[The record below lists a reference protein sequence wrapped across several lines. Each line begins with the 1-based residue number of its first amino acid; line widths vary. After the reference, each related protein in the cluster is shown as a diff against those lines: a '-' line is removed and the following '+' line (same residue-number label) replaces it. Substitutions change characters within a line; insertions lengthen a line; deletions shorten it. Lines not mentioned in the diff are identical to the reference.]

1 VQDDTFTYDI
11 ENRRIGKNTLSG
23 GQSWHLYAVAID
35 SLLGRVDSSGNA
47 MWYLTDK
54 LGSVREN
61 VDGNGNVL
69 DSITYDTFGNIL
81 AENHPTSGD
90 RFKYTSR
97 EWDSEIGQYFYRAR
111 FYSPTDG
118 RFESEDPLGFA
129 GRDTDLYRYVLNG
142 PTNFKD
148 SLGLQVDGKLPKPKV
163 YKVVAKAEATLTC
176 NKGVLWPRPSLGKKL
191 TFGIFGSSTW
201 ESAEIFGF
209 GRGKHDGT
217 LEFPI
222 TAETVIEA
230 LVMQLL
236 GLEVLEAVSL
246 AANMAKIGF
255 YNYSL
260 LTAVADLSEA
270 AKDAMR
276 NVDWKGQRIVDDCP
290 GATKDAISRTNW
302 DIPSF
307 RGLLAERKA
316 LWWDVHGEVSY
327 AIGGRTTVD
336 GEVKAWFVDK
346 DAPSSNAGGTKKV
359 SSQ

>member
-47 MWYLTDK
+47 MWYLQDK

-61 VDGNGNVL
+61 TDGSGNVL
-69 DSITYDTFGNIL
+69 DSITYETFGNIL
-81 AENHPTSGD
+81 GETHPTSGD

-111 FYSPTDG
+111 YYGPPIG
-118 RFESEDPLGFA
+118 RFESEDPLGFV
-129 GRDTDLYRYVLNG
+129 GGDTDLFRYVRNG
-142 PTNFKD
+142 PANSKD
-148 SLGLQVDGKLPKPKV
+148 SIGVAPDGPLPKAKV

-176 NKGVLWPRPSLGKKL
+176 NKGVIWPRPNWGKNFS
-191 TFGIFGSSTW
+191 FGLLGSSTW
-201 ESAEIFGF
+201 ESAEISGS

-222 TAETVIEA
+222 TAETVITE
-230 LVMQLL
+230 LVLTLL
-236 GLEVLEAVSL
+236 GWELVAAVSK
-246 AANMAKIGF
+246 AATMAAIGF

-276 NVDWKGQRIVDDCP
+276 NVDWKGQRIFDDCP

-316 LWWDVHGEVSY
+316 LSWDVHGEVSY